1 MRMVMAGLL
10 IAASAVPAAAQFPPT
25 KLQNVKVLPAD
36 IPIAALIDTMKGFT
50 RALGVRCTYCHVG
63 REDQSLDQYDFASD
77 EKPAKQKARVMLRM
91 VNAINTDHLSTLPT
105 RRDPPIV
112 VSCTTCHHGIAQPRT
127 IQQVLL
133 MAYAAGGIDSTI
145 GQYRALRARYYGSAA
160 YDFGEVPLSDVAMS
174 IAAQGKIKDALRLHL
189 LNTEL
194 LPNSSFAFRQLG
206 FSYLKNGDT
215 ASAVTAWQHR
225 LDIDPENPEARQLL
239 SQIRKP

>member
-1 MRMVMAGLL
+1 
-10 IAASAVPAAAQFPPT
+10 
-25 KLQNVKVLPAD
+25 
-36 IPIAALIDTMKGFT
+36 
-50 RALGVRCTYCHVG
+50 
-63 REDQSLDQYDFASD
+63 
-77 EKPAKQKARVMLRM
+77 
-91 VNAINTDHLSTLPT
+91 LPT

-160 YDFGEVPLSDVAMS
+160 YDFGEVPLSDVAVS

-189 LNTEL
+189 LNAEL

-225 LDIDPENPEARQLL
+225 LDIDPENPEAKQLL